1 MCNFVPDLDSIMVTR
16 LSQYGTMIGLSLW
29 IVLLSACSPR
39 ALHEAQSVVTQADSM
54 WANGQPYSDSAQ
66 LAQAYE
72 TLSSFNSPLL
82 SILNARLTTDFAHAG
97 YHYGRLLRNHD
108 DPVVAM
114 QVFIE
119 TTHSRTDDYHILG
132 RIYSNMGSICHL
144 AGEYPLSYDMYEKSA
159 NLFLKNGDT
168 LLYYYGLN
176 NMAFELAEQGK
187 KEDCYFILKD
197 ITGHCSTDSLLLAYC
212 YMSQAQACLRC
223 QQYDSMIL
231 YAHQSG
237 YYYPSLTA
245 TTMQLAQAYSHI
257 GEKDS
262 ATYYANQVLATS
274 NALSDINNALYIL
287 TNDDET
293 KDQALIRQTA
303 AKRADTHKLLA
314 FRQGELSQAVQLLQ
328 QDLNRKPD
336 WRWLYTLLAVVLFTA
351 TTGVLIYLWHK
362 RSQHRQMIHDIHAKE
377 QEQMHLTNEIDALS
391 NIQEERHHQIRAD
404 IEEACRIIRNSEDIK
419 AQLCW
424 NDYNKMCKL
433 INTHFYGLADKLKT
447 HPTMTE
453 NDVRMCILVL
463 LDFSYEKIANILN
476 LSPKSIAK
484 LKSLTAHKLGTT
496 MKNLRGK
503 LMQIACQNMELK

>member
-108 DPVVAM
+108 DPVAAM

-119 TTHSRTDDYHILG
+119 TTHSRSHDYHILG
-132 RIYSNMGSICHL
+132 RVYSNMGSICHL

-159 NLFLKNGDT
+159 NLFLKNRDT

-336 WRWLYTLLAVVLFTA
+336 WRWLYAVLTTLIFVAAGISIYVYRKRQRQALLAQKLESLQQA
-351 TTGVLIYLWHK
+351 TSYIQKKNEKLTECY
-362 RSQHRQMIHDIHAKE
+362 RQNQK
-377 QEQMHLTNEIDALS
+377 
-391 NIQEERHHQIRAD
+391 QIV
-404 IEEACRIIRNSEDIK
+404 EDIDK
-419 AQLCW
+419 KCAMLQDPDKIKKSLAW
-424 NDYNKMCKL
+424 KDYNKMCNIVDKQ
-433 INTHFYGLADKLKT
+433 FYLLTSKLKT
-447 HPTMTE
+447 KYLLNETE
-453 NDVRMCILVL
+453 VRLCVLVL
-463 LDFSYEKIANILN
+463 LDMSRADIAHLLPYA
-476 LSPKSIAK
+476 LSSVGK
-484 LKSLTAHKLGTT
+484 LKDQTAKKTGTT
-496 MKNLRGK
+496 GKNMRNYLIDKIIEG
-503 LMQIACQNMELK
+503 